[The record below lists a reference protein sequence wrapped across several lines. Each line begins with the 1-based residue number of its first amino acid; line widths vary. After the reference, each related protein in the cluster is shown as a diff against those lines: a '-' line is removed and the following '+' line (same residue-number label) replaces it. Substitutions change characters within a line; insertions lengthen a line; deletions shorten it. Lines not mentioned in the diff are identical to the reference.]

1 MLKTATTKVKANVIG
16 TIAGAG
22 ITYFAVKKYTGL
34 TKTWQLVGLAVL
46 GGVAGAYAQSAIAAK
61 KSAPGKATIKK

>member
-22 ITYFAVKKYTGL
+22 ITYFAVKKYTGVS
-34 TKTWQLVGLAVL
+34 KTWALVGLAVL
-46 GGVAGAYAQSAIAAK
+46 GGVAGAYAQAAITAK
-61 KSAPGKATIKK
+61 KSTPTAVTVKK

>member
-22 ITYFAVKKYTGL
+22 ITYFAVKKYTGVS
-34 TKTWQLVGLAVL
+34 KTWALVGLAVL
-46 GGVAGAYAQSAIAAK
+46 GGVAGAYAQAAITAK
-61 KSAPGKATIKK
+61 KSTPTAGTVKK

>member
-61 KSAPGKATIKK
+61 KSAPAKATIKK